1 MASKQFSFNSLLI
14 KNIILILIDDGQNI
28 LLRTTHNGSIHNP
41 YPNHSEYLDDH
52 NPEIAYHHQQGLPN
66 FAAAPYVH
74 PTQLF
79 LTTVLGNGVNDK
91 PLENV
96 KINLQKTMKT
106 PPLIDKE
113 LKIRFNN

>member
-1 MASKQFSFNSLLI
+1 LASKQFSFNSLLI

-66 FAAAPYVH
+66 FAVARYEY
-74 PTQLF
+74 PTKLF
-79 LTTVLGNGVNDK
+79 VNHGVG
-91 PLENV
+91 
-96 KINLQKTMKT
+96 QWSQ
-106 PPLIDKE
+106 
-113 LKIRFNN
+113 